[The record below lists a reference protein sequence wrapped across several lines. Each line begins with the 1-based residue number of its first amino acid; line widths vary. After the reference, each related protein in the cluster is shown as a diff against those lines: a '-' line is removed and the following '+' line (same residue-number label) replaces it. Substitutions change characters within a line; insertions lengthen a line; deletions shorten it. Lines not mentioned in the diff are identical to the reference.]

1 MLQHN
6 KVYLLVESAISEEL
20 YFGKEKQRHFHIS
33 LCSSQCERKFC
44 LQKTQNLV
52 TKITFY

>member
-52 TKITFY
+52 